1 MKRDHLVVSRVVPEK
16 LSCQTMWKPEM
27 ASAAAAWVVEIN
39 VLREKAVAARR
50 DVEGYIVM
58 YLERWK
64 AKYRKASKN
73 I

>member
-1 MKRDHLVVSRVVPEK
+1 
-16 LSCQTMWKPEM
+16 M